1 MLHHAK
7 LDKRFWG
14 EAAMTAIHV
23 KNRLPSPKL
32 KSKTPF
38 KIVHKSKP
46 SVKHM
51 RVFGF
56 RAYVLTPKEKRLKW
70 DPKSRVGVFVGY
82 EEVSKAYRVYDIDA
96 QRVVISRDV
105 TFDESSLGDLSV
117 NIFDDLEEAN
127 LDFDAVEISDD
138 DSSYT
143 TDFKQIGKRKDRSS
157 DLNRSFKVSIP
168 DYHETGLEEGSALKD
183 LESRRPKRRLNAR
196 KEPTLTHEI
205 NASRNDD
212 SNSTP
217 PAFRRASANAVKA
230 KDLSERPH
238 FKIPLAGRISYIG
251 ARQYVLSWIPCSFVE
266 CFELQSYHQDS
277 KPLEQSGCSRSSAK
291 LIANLKVK

>member
-38 KIVHKSKP
+38 KIVHKSKL

-70 DPKSRVGVFVGY
+70 DPKSRVGVFVVY

-143 TDFKQIGKRKDRSS
+143 TDFKQIGKR
-157 DLNRSFKVSIP
+157 
-168 DYHETGLEEGSALKD
+168 
-183 LESRRPKRRLNAR
+183 
-196 KEPTLTHEI
+196 
-205 NASRNDD
+205 
-212 SNSTP
+212 
-217 PAFRRASANAVKA
+217 
-230 KDLSERPH
+230 
-238 FKIPLAGRISYIG
+238 RIV
-251 ARQYVLSWIPCSFVE
+251 QVT
-266 CFELQSYHQDS
+266 
-277 KPLEQSGCSRSSAK
+277 
-291 LIANLKVK
+291 